1 MGGKNLETRMR
12 RIEVRGQKR
21 KAVSGML
28 ESEDKTVRWVLRER
42 GEKLEEGHQKQ
53 HLGRQ

>member
-1 MGGKNLETRMR
+1 METRMR

-21 KAVSGML
+21 KVVSGML

-42 GEKLEEGHQKQ
+42 GEKLEERCQKQ
-53 HLGRQ
+53 RLGRQ